1 MTASRTVEREELAQ
15 ALEDWLIASDV
26 PPMMPLELFFLPGEV
41 IIRPQPPE
49 QQELTE
55 WFDGFRQ
62 RYDDVLRRLA
72 GIEAGA

>member
-1 MTASRTVEREELAQ
+1 MTVSRTIEQEDLAST
-15 ALEDWLIASDV
+15 LEAWLVASEI
-26 PPMMPLELFFLPGEV
+26 PLTMPLELFFLPGEV

-49 QQELTE
+49 QQELIE

-62 RYDDVLRRLA
+62 RYDDVLRQLA